1 MNFLELGDDACWL
14 VFRRIPLQER
24 LLLRQVCQTWK
35 KVIEDGFGRQGK
47 LRLFDS
53 RQALRSHFRELID
66 ASMQDSKLWDATP
79 ADTIIL
85 YGVNSEEEEP
95 PEPRRRQL
103 ILSTFFCRLFSSV
116 NNLLVSFTQEVAVL
130 IDLFTF
136 ITALSSSLDHLF
148 VNLRNPDDLFYNYS
162 AYSRASVKVQR
173 RLWPA
178 LNSQKVLKCLHLS
191 MDRLDGHLIPKKTPR
206 SMHTLQTLSLNI
218 RGGRKG
224 VLFKQLSGGSSSTLE
239 ELRIVDQY
247 YSLRDL
253 NKEAISLPKTVRKVS
268 ILLPLLYPNW
278 SSAFSEKEFITH
290 LDLCHEYLLFAGTL
304 LELIDELWSFP
315 SLVSIKAPLSSL
327 VALHRVHPI
336 PEAVLATL
344 PDLPLRSITSLHLVD
359 YHQNFFSGHFDDV
372 HYLTST
378 FRLIAGT
385 FPSVVSITFS
395 STDIADVDSFIA
407 LITPPLTTAY
417 HLQQTL
423 LKVSAHKL
431 SCLAEKMAVFPKRPV
446 FNGDENDESDDD
458 GDGQCFNR
466 VKNPPSRGGQSSLL
480 LV

>member
-1 MNFLELGDDACWL
+1 MPMNFLELGDDACWL

-24 LLLRQVCQTWK
+24 FLLRQVCQTWK

-85 YGVNSEEEEP
+85 YGVHSEEEEP

-191 MDRLDGHLIPKKTPR
+191 MDRLDGHLIPKKTP
-206 SMHTLQTLSLNI
+206 
-218 RGGRKG
+218 
-224 VLFKQLSGGSSSTLE
+224 SSSTLE

-253 NKEAISLPKTVRKVS
+253 NEEAISLPKTVRKVS

-446 FNGDENDESDDD
+446 FNGDEDDESDDD